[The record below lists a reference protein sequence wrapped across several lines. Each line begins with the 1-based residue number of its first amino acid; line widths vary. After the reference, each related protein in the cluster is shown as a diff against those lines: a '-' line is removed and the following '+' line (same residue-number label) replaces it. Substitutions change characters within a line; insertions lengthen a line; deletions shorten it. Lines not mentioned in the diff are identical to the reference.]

1 MTGEVVT
8 IVNRVLERAVREED
22 MPEDMIVWPKCQ
34 PEDWIYE
41 AVQEATNSHTY
52 YRIKVLVDAV
62 GGYQPTYYY
71 ETWTELI
78 ENPD

>member
-1 MTGEVVT
+1 
-8 IVNRVLERAVREED
+8 
-22 MPEDMIVWPKCQ
+22 MIVWPECQ